1 MAKAIRVP
9 PGYKAD
15 IAIDQWKT
23 PQNNLPSPP
32 RLYLRVMKFKIG
44 QKVRMKRTE
53 NYGEVTKLMP
63 GDLVQVKLDGGLGHI
78 PIPAEALEPA
88 GGEKRETKH
97 TPPPQQQSNA
107 KVSGENGVQIAFDTV
122 LSNEAMPVAYEV
134 YLLNSTPHK
143 IIYECKI
150 MTHSDR
156 RWIKVGQMDPN
167 TKKRLEPIEY
177 RWLNEKLSVELDIR
191 TVSPGGTGPRHFQK
205 VSIRGRQFFGKLTEV
220 PELYREA
227 HLYVVFPELQKPSS
241 SPAPEPK
248 GPTLKALTR
257 EMMAQNPPK
266 IPVVKVERNN
276 LRAKMDFENTI
287 DLHLEA
293 LVRDPAE
300 VPRNQVLSTQILHF
314 ENYLSMAL
322 KLGVDNVFVIHG
334 VGDGILKREIHKIL
348 GKTRYVRKFQNDYNK
363 KYGYGATEVIFD

>member
-1 MAKAIRVP
+1 
-9 PGYKAD
+9 
-15 IAIDQWKT
+15 
-23 PQNNLPSPP
+23 
-32 RLYLRVMKFKIG
+32 MKFKIG

-53 NYGEVTKLMP
+53 NYGEVTKLLP

-78 PIPAEALEPA
+78 PIPAEALESA
-88 GGEKRETKH
+88 TESVRDKQH
-97 TPPPQQQSNA
+97 APPPQAKSNPE
-107 KVSGENGVQIAFDTV
+107 VSGGNGVQIAFDTV

-143 IIYECKI
+143 IIYECKV

-156 RWIKVGQMDPN
+156 RWIKVGQMEPN
-167 TKKRLEPIEY
+167 TKKRLEPVEY

-191 TVSPGGTGPRHFQK
+191 TVIPGGTGPRHFQK
-205 VSIRGRQFFGKLTEV
+205 VSIKGKQFFGKLTEV

-227 HLYVVFPELQKPSS
+227 HLYVVFPKLEKPTTA
-241 SPAPEPK
+241 PAAEPK

-257 EMMAQNPPK
+257 EVMAQK
-266 IPVVKVERNN
+266 PVKEPVQKPGRTN

-300 VPRNQVLSTQILHF
+300 VPRDQVLSTQIRHF

-322 KLGVDNVFVIHG
+322 KLGIDNIFVIHG
-334 VGDGILKREIHKIL
+334 VGDGILKREVHKIL
-348 GKTRYVRKFQNDYNK
+348 GKTRYVRKFKNEYNK

>member
-1 MAKAIRVP
+1 
-9 PGYKAD
+9 
-15 IAIDQWKT
+15 
-23 PQNNLPSPP
+23 
-32 RLYLRVMKFKIG
+32 MKFTIG

-53 NYGEVTKLMP
+53 NYGEVTKLLP

-78 PIPAEALEPA
+78 PIPSEALESA
-88 GGEKRETKH
+88 SERERDTKH
-97 TPPPQQQSNA
+97 TPPPQVQSNPE
-107 KVSGENGVQIAFDTV
+107 VSGGNGVQVAFDTV

-143 IIYECKI
+143 IIYEFKA

-156 RWIKVGQMDPN
+156 RWIKVGQMEPN
-167 TKKRLEPIEY
+167 TKKRLEPVEY
-177 RWLNEKLSVELDIR
+177 RWLNEKLSVELDVR
-191 TVSPGGTGPRHFQK
+191 TVVPGGTGPRHFQK
-205 VSIRGRQFFGKLTEV
+205 VNIKGKQFFGKLTDV

-227 HLYVVFPELQKPSS
+227 HLYVVFPELQKPSTA
-241 SPAPEPK
+241 PAAEPK

-257 EMMAQNPPK
+257 EVMAQKPPPPPK
-266 IPVVKVERNN
+266 QEVVKPHRTN

-293 LVRDPAE
+293 LVRDPE
-300 VPRNQVLSTQILHF
+300 EIPRDQVLSTQLRHF

-322 KLGVDNVFVIHG
+322 KLGIDNIFVIHG
-334 VGDGILKREIHKIL
+334 VGDGILKREVHKIL
-348 GKTRYVRKFQNDYNK
+348 TKTRYVRKFKNEYNK

>member
-1 MAKAIRVP
+1 
-9 PGYKAD
+9 
-15 IAIDQWKT
+15 
-23 PQNNLPSPP
+23 
-32 RLYLRVMKFKIG
+32 MKFKIG

-88 GGEKRETKH
+88 MAAAQERKH
-97 TPPPQQQSNA
+97 TPPPQAQSNPE
-107 KVSGENGVQIAFDTV
+107 VSGGNGVQIAFDTV
-122 LSNEAMPVAYEV
+122 LSNEALPVAYEV

-143 IIYECKI
+143 IIYECKVL
-150 MTHSDR
+150 THSDR
-156 RWIKVGQMDPN
+156 RWIKVGQMEPN
-167 TKKRLEPIEY
+167 TKKRLEPVEY
-177 RWLNEKLSVELDIR
+177 RWLNEKLNVELDVR
-191 TVSPGGTGPRHFQK
+191 TVMPDGTGPRHFQK
-205 VSIRGRQFFGKLTEV
+205 VSIKGKQFFGKLTEV

-227 HLYVVFPELQKPSS
+227 HLYVVFPKLQQPTTA
-241 SPAPEPK
+241 PAAEPK

-257 EMMAQNPPK
+257 EVMAQQPPK
-266 IPVVKVERNN
+266 KPIVKPERNN

-300 VPRNQVLSTQILHF
+300 VPRDQVLSTQLRHF

-322 KLGVDNVFVIHG
+322 KLGVDNIFVIHG
-334 VGDGILKREIHKIL
+334 VGDGVLKREVHKML
-348 GKTRYVRKFQNDYNK
+348 EKTRYVRKFKNEYNK
-363 KYGYGATEVIFD
+363 KYGFGATEVIFD

>member
-1 MAKAIRVP
+1 
-9 PGYKAD
+9 
-15 IAIDQWKT
+15 
-23 PQNNLPSPP
+23 
-32 RLYLRVMKFKIG
+32 MKFKIG

-63 GDLVQVKLDGGLGHI
+63 GDLIQVKLDGGLGHI
-78 PIPAEALEPA
+78 PIPAEALESA
-88 GGEKRETKH
+88 TESVRDAKH
-97 TPPPQQQSNA
+97 APPPQIQSNA
-107 KVSGENGVQIAFDTV
+107 EVSGDNGVQIAFDTV
-122 LSNEAMPVAYEV
+122 LSNEALPVAYEV

-143 IIYECKI
+143 IIYEFKV

-156 RWIKVGQMDPN
+156 RWIKVGQMEPN
-167 TKKRLEPIEY
+167 TKKRLEPVEY
-177 RWLNEKLSVELDIR
+177 RWLNEKLSVELDVR
-191 TVSPGGTGPRHFQK
+191 TVVPGGTGPRHFQK
-205 VSIRGRQFFGKLTEV
+205 VSIKGKQFFGKLTEV

-227 HLYVVFPELQKPSS
+227 HLYVVFPELQKPSTA
-241 SPAPEPK
+241 PAAEPK

-257 EMMAQNPPK
+257 EVMAQQPPK
-266 IPVVKVERNN
+266 EQVKKPERNS

-300 VPRNQVLSTQILHF
+300 VPRDQVLSTQIRHF

-322 KLGVDNVFVIHG
+322 KLGVDNIFVIHG
-334 VGDGILKREIHKIL
+334 VGDGILKREVHKIL
-348 GKTRYVRKFQNDYNK
+348 SKTRYVRKFQNEYNK

>member
-1 MAKAIRVP
+1 
-9 PGYKAD
+9 
-15 IAIDQWKT
+15 
-23 PQNNLPSPP
+23 
-32 RLYLRVMKFKIG
+32 MKFTIG

-53 NYGEVTKLMP
+53 NYGEVTKLLP

-88 GGEKRETKH
+88 GAATEEVMHK
-97 TPPPQQQSNA
+97 PPPQDKSNA
-107 KVSGENGVQIAFDTV
+107 DVSGGNGVQVAFDTV

-143 IIYECKI
+143 IIYEFKAL
-150 MTHSDR
+150 THSDR
-156 RWIKVGQMDPN
+156 RWIKVGQMEPN
-167 TKKRLEPIEY
+167 TKKRLEPVEY
-177 RWLNEKLSVELDIR
+177 RWLNEKLSVELDVR
-191 TVSPGGTGPRHFQK
+191 TVIPGGTGPRHFQK
-205 VSIRGRQFFGKLTEV
+205 VSIKGKQFFNKLTEV

-227 HLYVVFPELQKPSS
+227 HLYVVFPKLQKPTTA
-241 SPAPEPK
+241 PAAEPK

-257 EMMAQNPPK
+257 EVMAQKPPK
-266 IPVVKVERNN
+266 SPVVKVERTN

-300 VPRNQVLSTQILHF
+300 VPRDQVLSTQLRHF

-322 KLGVDNVFVIHG
+322 KLGVDNIFVIHG
-334 VGDGILKREIHKIL
+334 VGDGILKREVHKIL
-348 GKTRYVRKFQNDYNK
+348 DKTRYVRKYKNEYNK
-363 KYGYGATEVIFD
+363 KFGYGATEVIFD